1 MRLTDLDKRTSH
13 DLFELEKITDCIKEA
28 MSIAE
33 YIRHNSAFL
42 LTETITKQDMSP
54 VTGIFQFNV

>member
-13 DLFELEKITDCIKEA
+13 KLFELGKITDCIKEA

-33 YIRHNSAFL
+33 YIRHNSTFL
-42 LTETITKQDMSP
+42 LAEIITKQDMSP
-54 VTGIFQFNV
+54 VTGIF